1 MVYVLQ
7 KVLAAGWL
15 LAGVCLAASI
25 LVQHNLYRDN
35 DYGSLE
41 LAVFLMLA
49 RLIWPLGISW
59 VIFVCESGYGGM

>member
-15 LAGVCLAASI
+15 LAGVCLVAPI
-25 LVQHNLYRDN
+25 LVQHKLYLDY

-41 LAVFLMLA
+41 MTIFLTLA
-49 RLIWPLGISW
+49 RLIWPLGISGI
-59 VIFVCESGYGGM
+59 IFVCESGYGGT